1 MASRNPEGLWAARP
15 RLEEWFLGM
24 TCTCEF
30 EWRWTPQDQKTKYP
44 DMCLRCGKVRRNGI
58 VINVGKCWDEEKP
71 EPLGPVEAEIRL
83 MAEPLRV
90 HRCDQC
96 GQSFDDLAALARH
109 AEIPHTWR
117 EAHVPSAR
125 HNVVIENLMGGY
137 HRSIAD
143 MDKPTSLPPLLQRRR
158 Y

>member
-1 MASRNPEGLWAARP
+1 MNLWTSVSVCAAGSLVVQGLWAARP

-71 EPLGPVEAEIRL
+71 DSWDALAEPPLSPRPMGEAETAIAQMTDPLNYPPEGL
-83 MAEPLRV
+83 M
-90 HRCDQC
+90 
-96 GQSFDDLAALARH
+96 S
-109 AEIPHTWR
+109 
-117 EAHVPSAR
+117 SAR
-125 HNVVIENLMGGY
+125 HNVVIQNLTDY
-137 HRSIAD
+137 HRN
-143 MDKPTSLPPLLQRRR
+143 SLSKVSVHPLLGRRR

>member
-1 MASRNPEGLWAARP
+1 MSLNPLARI
-15 RLEEWFLGM
+15 EEWFLWAS
-24 TCTCEF
+24 CSCDLC
-30 EWRWTPQDQKTKYP
+30 WRWTPETQKSAYP
-44 DMCLRCGKVRRNGI
+44 DMCLRCGNVRHNGLVVDHGLGKV
-58 VINVGKCWDEEKP
+58 WDEGKP

-117 EAHVPSAR
+117 EAHVPSVR

-143 MDKPTSLPPLLQRRR
+143 MDKPKPTGVPPPPAWRR